1 MGQDREE
8 REGRDADVTRAGHE
22 VARPGAAEPPA
33 GTGPADLPEEFR
45 QEVTTA
51 LKYERGLVVKASAAL
66 AIVILVVLIRMLFL
80 G

>member
-1 MGQDREE
+1 MYDLVCLGASWGGLQAL
-8 REGRDADVTRAGHE
+8 GRIL
-22 VARPGAAEPPA
+22 
-33 GTGPADLPEEFR
+33 ADLPEEFR

>member
-1 MGQDREE
+1 M
-8 REGRDADVTRAGHE
+8 TRAGHE
-22 VARPGAAEPPA
+22 VARPGAVEPPV

-66 AIVILVVLIRMLFL
+66 AIVIIVVLIRMLFL